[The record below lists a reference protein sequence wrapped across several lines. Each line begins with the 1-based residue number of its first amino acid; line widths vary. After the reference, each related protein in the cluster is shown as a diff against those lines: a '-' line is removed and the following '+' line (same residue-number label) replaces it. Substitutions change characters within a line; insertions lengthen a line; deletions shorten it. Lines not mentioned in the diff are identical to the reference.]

1 MYVCM
6 CTRAESHGQLSK
18 SIELPCKRFDDDALV
33 SPNMYYG
40 SMNWFSTTALM
51 DEIPLGFIG
60 KISFGHSQ

>member
-1 MYVCM
+1 MYVCI

-33 SPNMYYG
+33 ISKYYG

-60 KISFGHSQ
+60 TISFGHS